1 MNSRKVL
8 MKSSFEKAASLNL
21 LRERVLCL
29 LWSYSTRGINLLIVF
44 LLHSRVYF
52 FTTLVVLNTKLFEN
66 QLKFVNNYK

>member
-29 LWSYSTRGINLLIVF
+29 LWSYSTRGINLC
-44 LLHSRVYF
+44 
-52 FTTLVVLNTKLFEN
+52 
-66 QLKFVNNYK
+66 NYA